1 MISPKWAVLVAAFAL
16 VGAITVPTAALAQDD
31 ESQSA
36 SNNPAIVDKSTNS
49 LDVTSVF
56 TRQEEDMNPPIAED
70 LLANTLEDVDDVTS
84 VFTRQDMEDK
94 SLTVQE
100 DLLANIL
107 EDVDANIGGPVAC
120 CDPDCLR
127 LVPHCE
133 PPPTPVP
140 VS

>member
-1 MISPKWAVLVAAFAL
+1 LAVLVAAFSL
-16 VGAITVPTAALAQDD
+16 VGALTVPTTAFAQDD

-36 SNNPAIVDKSTNS
+36 SNNAAIVDESTNT

-56 TRQEEDMNPPIAED
+56 TKQEEDMNPPILED
-70 LLANTLEDVDDVTS
+70 LLANILKQDED
-84 VFTRQDMEDK
+84 DK
-94 SLTVQE
+94 APILE

-107 EDVDANIGGPVAC
+107 EDVDAVANGGPVAC

-127 LVPHCE
+127 LVPNCE
-133 PPPTPVP
+133 PPPPPVV